1 VVDQQGTI
9 LFSNHTAN
17 AMLGYKDGALHDKQ
31 VEVLI
36 PESLHRTHQRLRED
50 YVQQPVTRI
59 MSENRRLLAVKQ
71 DGSNIP
77 VCISLKPTKIS
88 DQQLVVVGIDDISKL
103 ESIEQHKAQAQKLE
117 ALGEMVSGIA
127 HNFNNILAGISGQLY
142 LLQSQFHLEP
152 MASKKVQSIDML
164 CEKASTMIR
173 QLMLYARNGD
183 AGAEG
188 HKTNI
193 IPSIRQAVDLCRI
206 GLPSHIELIEKF
218 HMEYAR
224 LLCEPGQVQQV
235 IINLINNA
243 SQAIGDTAGGRI
255 AIKVM
260 ECPACGCGPPKCP
273 VNLSSN
279 ANQAESL
286 LCVKVKDN
294 GCGIPDTA
302 LDRIFDPFFSTKPSG
317 EGTGLGLSTAFGT
330 IGQLHGHI
338 TARNRNKQG
347 AEVQFF
353 LPIIR
358 DEHDLSHLNR
368 MDKTTNCRKAVR
380 PATILL
386 MEDDDDMLQLLED
399 IVEGFGY
406 RTIAVSDGDE
416 GVAAFNANCNR
427 IDLVISDMAMP
438 MMDGPTALQNIRE
451 INPNIPCIYLTGFN
465 EAIHEL
471 GEQDIVMMKPFDI
484 IKLSKEIGRLV
495 SDRKQPV
502 CTS

>member
-1 VVDQQGTI
+1 MVNQQGTI
-9 LFSNHTAN
+9 IFSNRTAN
-17 AMLGYKDGALHDKQ
+17 AMLGYKTGALHDKP

-36 PESLHRTHQRLRED
+36 PEALHRTHQRLRED
-50 YVQQPVTRI
+50 YYQQPVARI
-59 MSENRRLLAVKQ
+59 MSEKRRLLAVKQ
-71 DGSNIP
+71 DGSKIP
-77 VCISLKPTKIS
+77 VCISLKPATLA
-88 DQQLVVVGIDDISKL
+88 DQQLVVVGIDDISEL
-103 ESIEQHKAQAQKLE
+103 EAIEQNKAQAQKLE

-127 HNFNNILAGISGQLY
+127 HNFNNILAGISGQSY

-152 MASKKVQSIDML
+152 MASQKVQSIDTL

-183 AGAEG
+183 ADANAER

-193 IPSIRQAVDLCRI
+193 IPAIRQAVDLCRL
-206 GLPSHIELIEKF
+206 GLPARIELIEQF
-218 HMEYAR
+218 RLEYAQ

-243 SQAIGDTAGGRI
+243 LQAIGDNAGGRI
-255 AIKVM
+255 AVKVM
-260 ECPACGCGPPKCP
+260 ECPTCGCGHPKCP
-273 VNLSSN
+273 VNLSCN
-279 ANQAESL
+279 TRQAGPL

-294 GCGIPDTA
+294 GCGIPDAA

-353 LPIIR
+353 LPIIS
-358 DEHDLSHLNR
+358 DEHDLPQLTR
-368 MDKTTNCRKAVR
+368 VEKTTPADR

-386 MEDDDDMLQLLED
+386 MEDDDDMLQLLGD

-416 GVAAFNANCNR
+416 GVAAFNACCNR
-427 IDLVISDMAMP
+427 IDLVITDIAMP
-438 MMDGPTALQNIRE
+438 MMDGLTAMRGIRK
-451 INPNIPCIYLTGFN
+451 IRPDIPCIFLTGFS
-465 EAIHEL
+465 ETMHEL

-484 IKLSKEIGRLV
+484 IKLSKEIDRLV
-495 SDRKQPV
+495 SVRKQPA